1 MVNKIKTLWE
11 ISTSIFP
18 KKIPKGD
25 FPNDN
30 FPSGNFPKVRLDFM
44 IEALRQEHARV
55 REVQQEQTLE
65 LAAWENTLWKLPL
78 GKSLGKVPNIV
89 KTTGNELPSHV
100 ILSDLNRNPYG
111 VIS

>member
-55 REVQQEQTLE
+55 RALHQGHTLE
-65 LAAWENTLWKLPL
+65 VTAWEIVIW
-78 GKSLGKVPNIV
+78 KVPNIV
-89 KTTGNELPSHV
+89 KTTGKELPSHV
-100 ILSDLNRNPYG
+100 ILSDLKLNLIP
-111 VIS
+111 